1 MVYTITAPAHFL
13 LDTVAT
19 RASNDPRKA
28 IALIITGV
36 AIIAMAA
43 STVTG
48 TGLTGM
54 VVFKLAAGTFF
65 LSAGISARRK
75 GQLELDILR
84 ICQQFMT
91 TFAQDFKPL
100 EVKTYTFDRLY
111 REDVQSIPE
120 ERQAMQ
126 QVFNTLWGVAGRWD
140 EIARGP
146 EDGIF
151 GYRGKLPEGWKK
163 HSGSN
168 RSLNIENPQYPGYIF
183 KCCTGSP
190 GIGSLSAHF
199 LRVPK
204 GKEIGDIIIED
215 HLDELEVVDETLI
228 ALQSQAKIQEVGEYR
243 QCYVFVVK
251 SKKINLLDEKQT
263 AAQLTSYDEQRQLK
277 IANQVAQVICKSGL
291 GDIGFHNLNIN
302 KDTGR
307 LVFVDTEPLFG
318 GLFLDEKPRHE
329 GQYGRTEEVRPL
341 NPNLRSVDIGLKNMI
356 KWCADVPIFVKVA
369 KAYRAALHQQYP
381 TFPFKD

>member
-1 MVYTITAPAHFL
+1 MVYTITAPVHSL

-28 IALIITGV
+28 IALIVTGV

-100 EVKTYTFDRLY
+100 EGKVYNFDRLY

-120 ERQAMQ
+120 EKQAMQ
-126 QVFNTLWGVAGRWD
+126 QVFNSWWNVAGTWD
-140 EIARGP
+140 EIAEGP
-146 EDGIF
+146 EDGRL
-151 GYRGKLPEGWKK
+151 GYGDILPEGWKK
-163 HSGSN
+163 HSGSV
-168 RSLNIENPQYPGYIF
+168 RSLNIENPQHPGYIF
-183 KCCTGSP
+183 KCCTGAP
-190 GIGSLSAHF
+190 DRNPAAHF
-199 LRVPK
+199 LRVSK
-204 GKEIGDIIIED
+204 GKEIRDIIEKD

-228 ALQSQAKIQEVGEYR
+228 ALKSQAKIQNER
-243 QCYVFVVK
+243 DKDQCYFFVVK
-251 SKKINLLDEKQT
+251 SKKINLLGEKQT
-263 AAQLTSYDEQRQLK
+263 AAQLASYDEQRQLK

-291 GDIGFHNLNIN
+291 GDIGFDNLSIN

-307 LVFVDTEPLFG
+307 LAFVDTEPLFG
-318 GLFLDEKPRHE
+318 GLFLDEQPRHE
-329 GQYGRTEEVRPL
+329 GQYRTTERRRL
-341 NPNLRSVDIGLKNMI
+341 ASPNLRSVNIGLEHMI
-356 KWCADVPIFVKVA
+356 TRCAGVPIFVKVA
-369 KAYRAALHQQYP
+369 KAYQAALHQQNP
-381 TFPFKD
+381 TFQFTI